1 MQRLIWTI
9 IASFVMTVVFGQIM
23 IPWLKKLKFGQ
34 TIYDLGPESHKKKQG
49 TPTMGGIIFAI
60 PALIAGC
67 AFAYGEARFDH
78 LLMIVVSAVGF
89 GLVGFVDD
97 FIKVKLKRSLGLTPK
112 QKLVPQIILAAG
124 LSVWAYL
131 TPSIGA
137 ELTVP
142 FFNVSWNLGWVY
154 IPVMMFILVGTVNS
168 ANLLDG
174 LDGLLAGCSM
184 IDFIAMMLI
193 CLTMAAANGANSANL
208 LNTAI
213 MAGAMAGALMSFLRF
228 NGYPARVFMGDV
240 GSFFIGGMLV
250 GTVNSA
256 NLLDG
261 LDGLLAGCSMI
272 DFIAMMLICLTMAA
286 ANGANSA
293 NLLNTAIMAGAM
305 AGALMSFLRFNGYP
319 ARVFMGDVGSFFIG
333 GALVGLTMV
342 TRLSLLLPVI
352 ALAMFVSSLSDIIQ
366 VGYFKYTKKKYGAG
380 RRVFKMA
387 PLHHH
392 FELSGMPETRIVT
405 MYYIATAALCLLA
418 MLGFVA

>member
-1 MQRLIWTI
+1 MHRLIWTV
-9 IASFVMTVVFGQIM
+9 IAAFVMALVFGPIL
-23 IPWLKKLKFGQ
+23 IPWLKKIKFGQ

-60 PALIAGC
+60 PALVAAL
-67 AFAYGEARFDH
+67 AFSYAEARCGYV
-78 LLMIVVSAVGF
+78 LMIAVSALGF
-89 GLVGFVDD
+89 GLIGFVDD

-112 QKLVPQIILAAG
+112 QKLVPQIILSAG
-124 LSVWAYL
+124 LAVWAYL
-131 TPSIGA
+131 TPSIGST
-137 ELTVP
+137 LTIP
-142 FFNVSWNLGWVY
+142 FFNVEWNLGWVY

-184 IDFIAMMLI
+184 IDFIAMMFI
-193 CLTMAAANGANSANL
+193 CITMAAVGGADRANL
-208 LNTAI
+208 MNCAI
-213 MAGAMAGALMSFLRF
+213 FAGAM
-228 NGYPARVFMGDV
+228 V
-240 GSFFIGGMLV
+240 
-250 GTVNSA
+250 
-256 NLLDG
+256 
-261 LDGLLAGCSMI
+261 
-272 DFIAMMLICLTMAA
+272 
-286 ANGANSA
+286 
-293 NLLNTAIMAGAM
+293 
-305 AGALMSFLRFNGYP
+305 GALMSFLRFNGYP

>member
-1 MQRLIWTI
+1 MQRLIWTV
-9 IASFVMTVVFGQIM
+9 IAAFAMTVVLGPVF

-60 PALIAGC
+60 PALVAAL
-67 AFAYGEARFDH
+67 AFSYAEARCGYV
-78 LLMIVVSAVGF
+78 LMIAVSALGF
-89 GLVGFVDD
+89 GLIGFVDD

-112 QKLVPQIILAAG
+112 QKLVPQIILSAG
-124 LSVWAYL
+124 LAVWAYL
-131 TPSIGA
+131 TPSIGST
-137 ELTVP
+137 LTIP
-142 FFNVSWNLGWVY
+142 FFNVEWDLGWVY

-184 IDFIAMMLI
+184 IDFIAMMFI
-193 CLTMAAANGANSANL
+193 CITMAAVGGADRANL
-208 LNTAI
+208 MNCAI
-213 MAGAMAGALMSFLRF
+213 FAGAM
-228 NGYPARVFMGDV
+228 V
-240 GSFFIGGMLV
+240 
-250 GTVNSA
+250 
-256 NLLDG
+256 
-261 LDGLLAGCSMI
+261 
-272 DFIAMMLICLTMAA
+272 
-286 ANGANSA
+286 
-293 NLLNTAIMAGAM
+293 
-305 AGALMSFLRFNGYP
+305 GALMSFLRFNGYP

-392 FELSGMPETRIVT
+392 FELSGIPETRIVT